1 MQDMPLP
8 RIIKQILKERL
19 EVAMSDK
26 KLWVDLNDEEL
37 QVLSTLQ
44 AEMALDSLDDVMHA
58 LIRQAH
64 TRATIVCP
72 ACGHSAQL
80 TAQEEARCESCMSI
94 LQLSDQL

>member
-1 MQDMPLP
+1 
-8 RIIKQILKERL
+8 
-19 EVAMSDK
+19 MSDK

-64 TRATIVCP
+64 TRANDRVP
-72 ACGHSAQL
+72 GLWPFRSADGAGGSSLRKLYVHSSA
-80 TAQEEARCESCMSI
+80 
-94 LQLSDQL
+94 